1 MVVIDGDQ
9 GWHAVTVR
17 RLRVGQIVQVS
28 DGAGQ
33 VAVGEV
39 TMVQGK
45 DRLSVTVHERSSVP
59 IAVPRITVVQA
70 LIKGDRMDRAIETL
84 TEAGADRIV
93 PWSAA
98 NCVVRPDAAA
108 ADGKTVSK
116 LRRRALEA
124 TKQARRGY
132 LCEVTAI
139 HNTAQVCELAR
150 RADLAITLHES
161 ATQSLAA
168 VDFTRLAGI
177 DGDVLVIVGPEGG
190 LTETEVSELESVGTQ
205 SVRMGLSV
213 MRASTAGTVALG
225 AIMVALGRWSQ

>member
-1 MVVIDGDQ
+1 MVIDGDQ

-17 RLRVGQIVQVS
+17 RLKVGQLVQVG

-33 VAVGEV
+33 VALGEV
-39 TMVQGK
+39 TTVQGK
-45 DRLSVTVHERSSVP
+45 DRLVVTVHERISVQIP
-59 IAVPRITVVQA
+59 VPRITMVQA

-108 ADGKTVSK
+108 GDKAISK
-116 LRRRALEA
+116 LRRRALES
-124 TKQARRGY
+124 TKQARRGFV
-132 LCEVTAI
+132 CEVTQL
-139 HNTAQVCELAR
+139 HSTAEVCELAR
-150 RADLAITLHES
+150 KADLAVTLHES
-161 ATQSLAA
+161 AAQSLAA
-168 VDFTRLAGI
+168 VDFAQVAGI

-190 LTETEVSELESVGTQ
+190 LTETEIDTLERVGAR
-205 SVRMGLSV
+205 SARMGPSV

-225 AIMVALGRWSQ
+225 AIMVALGRWS